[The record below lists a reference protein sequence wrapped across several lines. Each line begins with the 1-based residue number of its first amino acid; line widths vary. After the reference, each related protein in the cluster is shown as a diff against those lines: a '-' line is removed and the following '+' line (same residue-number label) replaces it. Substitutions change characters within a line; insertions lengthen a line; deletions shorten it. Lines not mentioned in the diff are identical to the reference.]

1 MIQKKWSDPL
11 EKLLQAD
18 KKLSSINEYIDKK
31 KNYTKYPDK
40 ILSLDPEKIKRWDG
54 KDRPENEI
62 GDISELIR
70 SIQLIGQQVPCI
82 VRPIENAQY
91 DYELIGGECRW
102 RAAKSA
108 KITLKAIVHNLNDR
122 MASLV
127 QAVENEQ
134 RKDLSD
140 YAKGMS
146 YAKKINDGIL
156 TQKDLTDVLS
166 ISKQQVSRLLSFSKL
181 PPKLIE
187 KIGDFRKVSAR
198 TAYELSRLGNKNE
211 ENLKII
217 LGFSEKIKTGEMGS
231 TTISRLVENKKVKK
245 NNDTKKIYSKKNKHL
260 FTWRN
265 DEKNKS
271 IHFTKQVNNLKD
283 DVIDNITESILKYID
298 KQ

>member
-1 MIQKKWSDPL
+1 MTQKKWSDPL
-11 EKLLQAD
+11 ERLLQAD

-31 KNYTKYPDK
+31 KDDTKHPEK
-40 ILSLDPEKIKRWDG
+40 ILFLDPEKIKRWDG

-62 GDISELIR
+62 GDISELTK

-82 VRPIENAQY
+82 VRPIKNEQY
-91 DYELIGGECRW
+91 HYELIVGECRW
-102 RAAKSA
+102 IAAKSA
-108 KITLKAIVHNLNDR
+108 KIKLKAIVHDLNDR

-166 ISKQQVSRLLSFSKL
+166 ISKQQVSRLLSFSTL
-181 PPKLIE
+181 PPRLIE
-187 KIGDFRKVSAR
+187 EIGDFRKVSAR
-198 TAYELSRLGNKNE
+198 TAYELSRLGNKSE

-217 LGFSEKIKTGEMGS
+217 LSFSEKIKTGKIGS
-231 TTISRLVENKKVKK
+231 TTISRLIENKKVKK
-245 NNDTKKIYSKKNKHL
+245 NNNVKKIYSKQNKHL
-260 FTWRN
+260 FTWRS
-265 DEKNKS
+265 DEKTQS
-271 IHFTKQVNNLKD
+271 IHFNKGVNNLKN
-283 DVIDNITESILKYID
+283 DVIDKITESILKYID
-298 KQ
+298 